1 MANYVYPAVFHPNE
15 DDSSITVIVPDLPG
29 CITEGK
35 DLADALFMAEDAVSM
50 WLWYAEDSH
59 TPIPAATQPPRTETW
74 MNAAGSTTPERS
86 RRRCPFPAG

>member
-50 WLWYAEDSH
+50 WVCGGQPYSQSRRH
-59 TPIPAATQPPRTETW
+59 PAAPDGDPGVCQPGPR
-74 MNAAGSTTPERS
+74 GP
-86 RRRCPFPAG
+86 G

>member
-50 WLWYAEDSH
+50 WL
-59 TPIPAATQPPRTETW
+59 R
-74 MNAAGSTTPERS
+74 
-86 RRRCPFPAG
+86 